1 MTVNPKEFYAAH
13 RRCPNCKGDHV
24 DQTLVGVM
32 HDPGKDFVDNMNI
45 ACCKERECG
54 WTGKVSELLPPK
66 VSTKPYRHASC
77 DCGECHDKD
86 MEP

>member
-1 MTVNPKEFYAAH
+1 MNSEEFYAAH
-13 RRCPNCKGDHV
+13 IRCPNCQGTHV
-24 DQTLVGVM
+24 SQTCLGVI
-32 HDPGKDFVDNMNI
+32 HLPGTDFVDNANTVI
-45 ACCKERECG
+45 CHERECG
-54 WTGKVSELLPPK
+54 WTGKVVELLPPK